1 MACTYKGWAQ
11 RAVITLA
18 ISVGTLA
25 CACNLAA
32 QASSPADIAAPS
44 KTPAPN
50 PTQVAS
56 RRDMLTEFNDSLQ
69 ELTSR
74 VSPAIVQVQVTG
86 YRAVSSKDKDSD
98 DDSDDASGNTIGR
111 QRSLG
116 SGVIVDPDGYIITN
130 AHVVKGAQRVRV
142 QLTSP
147 TDSSD
152 SQVRA
157 SLGVGDHLP
166 PVDAKIVGVA
176 PVIDLAVLKIDS
188 KDLPYVHFA
197 DYTKLKKGQLVLAF
211 GNPEGLEN
219 SVTMGIISAV
229 ARQADPSTPAV
240 YIQTDAPINPGSSG
254 GPLVDTNGD
263 LVGINTFILTVSGGS
278 QGLGFA
284 IPSSVVEFVYHELR
298 KYGRV
303 HRSVIGASLQE
314 ITPDLAVGLGLKPQH
329 GVIVADVVP
338 DGPADKAGLQ
348 PQDILL
354 SLDGRAIGSVPLAEM
369 IISTR
374 PVDAVV
380 KVEVL
385 RGTQKISMTI
395 PVTEQKNDIDQ
406 LSDLVNPEKDLVVK
420 LGFFG
425 VEIDSKLEK
434 ELEDLREPSGVIV
447 AALAADGAGVE
458 VDLQPGDV
466 IHALNG
472 KPIRTL
478 EGLRAALAAMP
489 VNAPGVLQIERDG
502 KLQYV
507 TFEME

>member
-1 MACTYKGWAQ
+1 MTFWQRTRRRCSKTSSSRGGSFRMAWTYKGRAQ

-18 ISVGTLA
+18 ISVGALA
-25 CACNLAA
+25 CASNLAA
-32 QASSPADIAAPS
+32 QASSPADVAAPS

-50 PTQVAS
+50 PMQVES

-116 SGVIVDPDGYIITN
+116 SGVIVDPDGDIITN

-142 QLTSP
+142 QLHSP

-188 KDLPYVHFA
+188 KGLPYVHFA
-197 DYTKLKKGQLVLAF
+197 DYTKLKKGHLVLAF

-303 HRSVIGASLQE
+303 HRSVIGATLQE
-314 ITPDLAVGLGLKPQH
+314 ITPDLA
-329 GVIVADVVP
+329 
-338 DGPADKAGLQ
+338 AGLA
-348 PQDILL
+348 LKKKR
-354 SLDGRAIGSVPLAEM
+354 GGGVP
-369 IISTR
+369 
-374 PVDAVV
+374 AV
-380 KVEVL
+380 
-385 RGTQKISMTI
+385 
-395 PVTEQKNDIDQ
+395 
-406 LSDLVNPEKDLVVK
+406 
-420 LGFFG
+420 
-425 VEIDSKLEK
+425 
-434 ELEDLREPSGVIV
+434 
-447 AALAADGAGVE
+447 
-458 VDLQPGDV
+458 
-466 IHALNG
+466 
-472 KPIRTL
+472 
-478 EGLRAALAAMP
+478 
-489 VNAPGVLQIERDG
+489 
-502 KLQYV
+502 
-507 TFEME
+507 

>member
-1 MACTYKGWAQ
+1 MAGNRKIWILRGFAFVTLSAAALAGAAALRAQ
-11 RAVITLA
+11 
-18 ISVGTLA
+18 S
-25 CACNLAA
+25 N
-32 QASSPADIAAPS
+32 PADVSAPS
-44 KTPAPN
+44 KAPSPKPAEQAARLN
-50 PTQVAS
+50 
-56 RRDMLTEFNDSLQ
+56 MLEQFNDSLQ

-86 YRAVSSKDKDSD
+86 YRAVNTKDKDSD
-98 DDSDDASGNTIGR
+98 DDDDSANTIGR

-147 TDSSD
+147 TSTD

-166 PVDAKIVGVA
+166 PVDAKIVGIA
-176 PVIDLAVLKIDS
+176 PVIDLAVLKIDA
-188 KDLPYVHFA
+188 KDLPAIGFA

-229 ARQADPSTPAV
+229 ARQADPSSPAI

-284 IPSSVVEFVYHELR
+284 IPSSVVEFVYRELR

-314 ITPDLAVGLGLKPQH
+314 ITPDLAAGLGLKTQH
-329 GVIVADVVP
+329 GVIVTDVTP

-348 PQDILL
+348 VQDIVI

-369 IISTR
+369 IVSTR

-385 RGTQKISMTI
+385 RGTQKVSMTI
-395 PVTEQKNDIDQ
+395 PVTEQKNDVDQ
-406 LSDLVNPEKDLVVK
+406 LSDLVHPDKDLIAK
-420 LGFFG
+420 LGVFG
-425 VEIDSKLEK
+425 VEIDDKLAK
-434 ELEDLREPSGVIV
+434 EIEDLREPSGVIV
-447 AALAADGAGVE
+447 AALAADASGIE

-472 KPIRTL
+472 KSVRTV

-489 VNAPGVLQIERDG
+489 TNAPGVLQVERDG
-502 KLQYV
+502 KLLYV